1 MTIRLPRR
9 ALAIGSALAL
19 TFGLAACSGGDSKG
33 QGQGGDTI
41 VAETAFNLKTIDP
54 HRQFEF
60 TGSTID
66 NAIYQ
71 TALEFKDGDLTKP
84 TDGLC
89 SYEMSDDQKTMT
101 LTLKEKDAKFSNGDP
116 VTVDDIVFSFER
128 LQGLKGNPSF
138 FLDGVKV
145 KKVDD
150 ETVELKS
157 KSPNPALPY
166 ILPNSSIGIVNSKVV
181 KENEGSTDEDDGAE
195 AFLNENSQGSGP
207 YKVDTYNADS
217 QVVLT
222 ANENYNGPAPKYKKV
237 VLRNV
242 SADTQLT
249 DIQSGQAQVAFDL
262 NPDQVKSLDESMAQ
276 IASLPSTRSLY
287 IFNNVD
293 EKIGGPAANPDF
305 RKAVMSAIDYDKLTE
320 LGGEGAQR
328 MASLV
333 PNEFVGA
340 VPKDEAPQ
348 RDLDKTKELLKKADY
363 NGEKIPFHYPSDQA
377 VNGVDLAQLAET
389 LQAQL
394 KEADINLDLKP
405 APSTTQL
412 DGFRSAKQPMG
423 IGTWGADYPDPTNY
437 NVFIPGGSVADRV
450 NWAEKDD
457 PQLTKLAKEAEKA
470 KGEDRDAAYA
480 KLFKAT
486 TDTGVWIPLVQP
498 VATVAVGNSI
508 TKYVSNADVSFD
520 FAKAE

>member
-1 MTIRLPRR
+1 MKVRLPRR

-19 TFGLAACSGGDSKG
+19 TFGLAACSGGDKG
-33 QGQGGDTI
+33 GGEAGDTI

-66 NAIYQ
+66 TAIYQ

-89 SYEMSDDQKTMT
+89 SFEMSDDNKKMT
-101 LTLKEKDAKFSNGDP
+101 LKLKEKDAKFSNGDP
-116 VTVDDIVFSFER
+116 VTMDDVVFSFER
-128 LQGLKGNPSF
+128 LKGIKGNPSF
-138 FLDGVKV
+138 FLDGVTI

-150 ETVELKS
+150 ETVELTS
-157 KSPNPALPY
+157 KKPNPALPY
-166 ILPNSSIGIVNSKVV
+166 ILPNASIGIVNSKVV
-181 KENEGSTDEDDGAE
+181 KENEGTTDEKDGAE

-207 YKVDTYNADS
+207 YKVDKYDADS

-222 ANENYNGPAPKYKKV
+222 ANEHYNGPKPKFKRV

-242 SADTQLT
+242 SAETQLT
-249 DIQSGQAQVAFDL
+249 DIQSGQAQVAYDL
-262 NPDQVKSLDESMAQ
+262 NADQAKQIDDSMGE

-287 IFNNVD
+287 IFNNTD
-293 EKIGGPAANPDF
+293 EKLGGPAADPNF
-305 RKAVMSAIDYDKLTE
+305 RKAVMSAIDYDKLTD
-320 LGGEGAQR
+320 LAGEGSQR

-333 PNEFVGA
+333 PNEFIGA
-340 VPKDEAPQ
+340 VPKDQAPEK
-348 RDLDKTKELLKKADY
+348 DLAKTKKLLKKAGY
-363 NGEKIPFHYPSDQA
+363 KGEKIPFHYSSDQA

-394 KEADINLDLKP
+394 KEAGINLALKP
-405 APSTTQL
+405 APSSTQL

-450 NWAEKDD
+450 NWDSD
-457 PQLTKLAKEAEKA
+457 PKLKKLAAEAEKA
-470 KGEDRDAAYA
+470 TDSDRDAAYA
-480 KLFKAT
+480 KLYKAT

-498 VATVAVGNSI
+498 VNTVAVGSSI
-508 TKYVSNADVSFD
+508 NKYVSNADISFD

>member
-1 MTIRLPRR
+1 MRRLTRTFV
-9 ALAIGSALAL
+9 AVCSTLAL
-19 TFGLAACSGGDSKG
+19 TAGLAACSTDSDDAGGA
-33 QGQGGDTI
+33 GDTI

-66 NAIYQ
+66 NAVYQ
-71 TALEFKDGDLTKP
+71 TALEFEDGDLTKP

-89 SYEMSDDQKTMT
+89 SFEMSDDQKTMT

-138 FLDGVKV
+138 FLDGVDV
-145 KKVDD
+145 EKVDD

-157 KSPNPALPY
+157 EEPNPALPY

-181 KENEGSTDEDDGAE
+181 EDNGGSTGEDDDAE
-195 AFLNENSQGSGP
+195 QFLNENSQGSGP
-207 YKVDTYNADS
+207 YQVETYKPDS

-222 ANENYNGPAPKYKKV
+222 ANEHYSGPAPKYKKV

-262 NPDQVKSLDESMAQ
+262 NPDQVATLDESMAQ

-287 IFNNVD
+287 IFNNTD
-293 EKIGGPAANPDF
+293 ADIGGPAADPDF
-305 RKAVMSAIDYDKLTE
+305 RKAVMAAIDYDKLVE

-333 PNEFVGA
+333 PNEFIGA
-340 VPKDEAPQ
+340 VPKDEAPE
-348 RDLDKTKELLKKADY
+348 RDLDKAKKLLKKAGYD
-363 NGEKIPFHYPSDQA
+363 GEKVPFHYSSDQA

-394 KEADINLDLKP
+394 KEAGISLELKP

-412 DGFRSAKQPMG
+412 DGFRAAEQPMG
-423 IGTWGADYPDPTNY
+423 IGTWGADFPDPTNY

-450 NWAEKDD
+450 NWEKGDE
-457 PQLTKLAKEAEKA
+457 PALMELADEAEEA

-498 VATVAVGNSI
+498 VATVAIGNSI

>member
-1 MTIRLPRR
+1 MRRLSRN
-9 ALAIGSALAL
+9 LVAICSTLAL
-19 TFGLAACSGGDSKG
+19 TAGLAACGGGSDEAG
-33 QGQGGDTI
+33 GAGDTI

-71 TALEFKDGDLTKP
+71 TALEFEDGDLTKP

-89 SYEMSDDQKTMT
+89 SYEMSEDDKEMT
-101 LTLKEKDAKFSNGDP
+101 LTLKDEDAKFSNGDP
-116 VTVDDIVFSFER
+116 VTADDIVFSFER
-128 LQGLKGNPSF
+128 LQGIKGNPSF

-150 ETVELKS
+150 KTVTLTSAE
-157 KSPNPALPY
+157 PNPALPY

-181 KENEGSTDEDDGAE
+181 KENKGTTDENDGAE
-195 AFLNENSQGSGP
+195 QFLNENSQGSGP
-207 YKVDTYNADS
+207 YKVEKYDADS

-222 ANENYNGPAPKYKKV
+222 ANEHYNGPEPKYKRV

-242 SADTQLT
+242 SAETQLT

-262 NPDQVKSLDESMAQ
+262 NADQAKQIDESMGK
-276 IASLPSTRSLY
+276 ISSLPSTRSLY
-287 IFNNVD
+287 IFNNTD
-293 EKIGGPAANPDF
+293 EKIGGPAADPDF
-305 RKAVMSAIDYDKLTE
+305 RKAVMAAIDYDKLTD
-320 LGGEGAQR
+320 LAGKGSQR

-340 VPKDEAPQ
+340 VPKDEAPE
-348 RDLDKTKELLKKADY
+348 RDLAKAKKLLKKAGYD
-363 NGEKIPFHYPSDQA
+363 GEKVPFHYSSDQA

-405 APSTTQL
+405 APSSTQL

-423 IGTWGADYPDPTNY
+423 IGTWGADFPDPTNY
-437 NVFIPGGSVADRV
+437 NVFIPGGDVADRV
-450 NWAEKDD
+450 NWKDD
-457 PQLTKLAKEAEKA
+457 PKLKKLADEAAEA
-470 KGEDRDAAYA
+470 KGDARDAAYA

-486 TDTGVWIPLVQP
+486 TDTAVWIPLVQP
-498 VATVAVGNSI
+498 VSTIAVGSGI
-508 TKYVSNADVSFD
+508 TKFVSNADVSFD

>member
-1 MTIRLPRR
+1 MKVRLPRR

-19 TFGLAACSGGDSKG
+19 TFGLAACSGGDKG
-33 QGQGGDTI
+33 GGESGDTI

-71 TALEFKDGDLTKP
+71 TALKFKDGDLTKP

-89 SYEMSDDQKTMT
+89 SYELSDNDKKMT

-116 VTVDDIVFSFER
+116 VTVDDIVFSFKR

-138 FLDGVKV
+138 FLDGVTV

-150 ETVELKS
+150 ESLELIS

-181 KENEGSTDEDDGAE
+181 KENDGSTDADDGAE

-217 QVVLT
+217 KVVLT
-222 ANENYNGPAPKYKKV
+222 ANEHYNGPEPKFKRV

-242 SADTQLT
+242 AAETQLT

-262 NPDQVKSLDESMAQ
+262 NADQVKSIDESMGE
-276 IASLPSTRSLY
+276 ISSLPSTRSLY
-287 IFNNVD
+287 IFNNTD
-293 EKIGGPAANPDF
+293 EKIGGPAADPNF
-305 RKAVMSAIDYDKLTE
+305 RKAVMSAIDYDKLID
-320 LGGEGAQR
+320 LAGEGSQR

-333 PNEFVGA
+333 PNEFIGA
-340 VPKDEAPQ
+340 VDKDKAPE
-348 RDLDKTKELLKKADY
+348 RDLEKTKKLLKKAGY
-363 NGEKIPFHYPSDQA
+363 NGEKIPFHYSSDQA
-377 VNGVDLAQLAET
+377 VNGVDLAQLAQT

-394 KEADINLDLKP
+394 KEADINLALKP
-405 APSTTQL
+405 APSSTQL

-423 IGTWGADYPDPTNY
+423 IGTWGADFPDPTNY
-437 NVFIPGGSVADRV
+437 NVFTPGGSVAERV
-450 NWAEKDD
+450 NWAKDAD
-457 PQLTKLAKEAEKA
+457 PKLAKLAKTAGKA

-480 KLFKAT
+480 KLFQAT

-498 VATVAVGNSI
+498 VSTIAVGSSI
-508 TKYVSNADVSFD
+508 SKYVSNADVSFD

>member
-1 MTIRLPRR
+1 MRRLTRTFV
-9 ALAIGSALAL
+9 AICSTLAL
-19 TFGLAACSGGDSKG
+19 TAGLAACSGGSDEAG
-33 QGQGGDTI
+33 GAGDTI

-66 NAIYQ
+66 NAVYQ
-71 TALEFKDGDLTKP
+71 TALEFEDGDLTKP

-89 SYEMSDDQKTMT
+89 SFEMSDDDKEMT
-101 LTLKEKDAKFSNGDP
+101 LTLKQKDAKFSNGDP

-128 LQGLKGNPSF
+128 LQGIKGNPSF

-145 KKVDD
+145 EKVDD
-150 ETVELKS
+150 ETVKLISED
-157 KSPNPALPY
+157 PNPALPY
-166 ILPNSSIGIVNSKVV
+166 ILPNASIGIVNSKVV
-181 KENEGSTDEDDGAE
+181 KENDGTTDEDDGAE
-195 AFLNENSQGSGP
+195 QFLNENSQGSGP
-207 YKVDTYNADS
+207 YQVEKYDADS

-222 ANENYNGPAPKYKKV
+222 ANEHYNGPEPKFKRV

-242 SADTQLT
+242 SAETQLT
-249 DIQSGQAQVAFDL
+249 DIQSGQAQVAYDL
-262 NPDQVKSLDESMAQ
+262 NSDQAKQIDESMGK
-276 IASLPSTRSLY
+276 ISSLPSTRSLY
-287 IFNNVD
+287 IFNNTD
-293 EKIGGPAANPDF
+293 EKIGGPAADPNF
-305 RKAVMSAIDYDKLTE
+305 RKAVMAAIDYDKLID
-320 LGGEGAQR
+320 LAGEGSQR

-340 VPKDEAPQ
+340 VPKDEAPE
-348 RDLDKTKELLKKADY
+348 RDLAEAKKLLKKAGYD
-363 NGEKIPFHYPSDQA
+363 GEKIPFHYSSDQA

-405 APSTTQL
+405 APSSTQL

-423 IGTWGADYPDPTNY
+423 IGTWGADFPDPTNY
-437 NVFIPGGSVADRV
+437 NVFIPGGSVAERV
-450 NWAEKDD
+450 NWDKDAD
-457 PQLTKLAKEAEKA
+457 PTLTKLADEAAKA
-470 KGEDRDAAYA
+470 KDDDRDAAYA
-480 KLFKAT
+480 KLYKAT

-498 VATVAVGNSI
+498 VDTVAVGSSI
-508 TKYVSNADVSFD
+508 TKFVSNADTSFD

>member
-1 MTIRLPRR
+1 MKARLPHRV
-9 ALAIGSALAL
+9 LAIGSALAL
-19 TFGLAACSGGDSKG
+19 TFGLAACSGGDKG
-33 QGQGGDTI
+33 GGDASDTL

-71 TALEFKDGDLTKP
+71 TALEFKDGDQTKP
-84 TDGLC
+84 SDGLC
-89 SYEMSDDQKTMT
+89 SFTMSDGDKKMT

-116 VTVDDIVFSFER
+116 VTVDDIVFSFKR

-138 FLDGVKV
+138 FLDGVTV

-150 ETVELKS
+150 ESLELIS
-157 KSPNPALPY
+157 KKPNPALPY

-181 KENEGSTDEDDGAE
+181 KENKGTTDEKDGAE

-222 ANENYNGPAPKYKKV
+222 ANENYNGPAPKYKRV

-242 SADTQLT
+242 SAETQLT

-262 NPDQVKSLDESMAQ
+262 NSDQAKQIDDSMGK
-276 IASLPSTRSLY
+276 ISSLPSTKSLY
-287 IFNNVD
+287 IFNNTD
-293 EKIGGPAANPDF
+293 KKIGGPAANPDF
-305 RKAVMSAIDYDKLTE
+305 RKAVTSAIDYDKLTE
-320 LGGEGAQR
+320 LAGEGSQR

-340 VPKDEAPQ
+340 VPKDQAPE
-348 RDLDKTKELLKKADY
+348 RDLEETKKLLKKAGY
-363 NGEKIPFHYPSDQA
+363 KGEEIPFHYSSDQS

-394 KEADINLDLKP
+394 KEAGINLALKP
-405 APSTTQL
+405 APSSTQL

-423 IGTWGADYPDPTNY
+423 IGTWGADFPDPTNY
-437 NVFIPGGSVADRV
+437 NVFIPGGSVAERV
-450 NWAEKDD
+450 NWGKDGD
-457 PQLTKLAKEAEKA
+457 PELTKLAEAAEKTE
-470 KGEDRDAAYA
+470 GEARDAAYA
-480 KLFKAT
+480 NLYKAT
-486 TDTGVWIPLVQP
+486 ADTGVWIPLVQP
-498 VATVAVGNSI
+498 VNTVAVGSSI
-508 TKYVSNADVSFD
+508 KKYVSNADVSFD